1 MTAVRQSPG
10 RSTAEPVRF
19 VRMASQDQDGYGAE
33 VARAK
38 AFSLRAIEILFR
50 HKIMFVLPIVAFT
63 AFGVFRAS
71 QISPSYQA
79 SAVLSTASNPLLEEQ
94 LVRGVTLERFE
105 SPAEGTSRIIG
116 EQLRTAAFTAAVVER
131 VGLSDAL
138 EAGLIDLDTV
148 RSNVS
153 ATPDGSSLLS
163 IEATWADP
171 VTAYQVVNG
180 VIDTYRDYLADT
192 VASDSSEAVS
202 FYEGIRDIA
211 LEERTQRQNEL
222 EEYLSTLP
230 AVESEDARPIAVQL
244 RIDELTAQISDADER
259 VGDAERQI
267 DEAHLA
273 VLQSRSNAGRSV
285 QVIDEATVPT
295 APEAA
300 LPQRIVA
307 IGSGFFIGCLMA
319 IAGLLLATMLDRS
332 VSAPEDLTALPGVSL
347 VVVVPPE
354 RRRRRRKTEGRSR
367 RPKKTEPPPPE
378 ESADVDALPMES
390 AST

>member
-1 MTAVRQSPG
+1 MTI
-10 RSTAEPVRF
+10 
-19 VRMASQDQDGYGAE
+19 QDQDGYGAE
-33 VARAK
+33 VVRAK
-38 AFSLRAIEILFR
+38 AFSLRALEILFR
-50 HKIMFVLPIVAFT
+50 HKIMFLLPIVAFT
-63 AFGVFRAS
+63 ALGFYRAS
-71 QISPSYQA
+71 QVSPVYQA

-116 EQLRTAAFTAAVVER
+116 EQLRTAAFTEEIVER

-148 RSNVS
+148 RENISTT
-153 ATPDGSSLLS
+153 ADGSSLLS

-180 VIDTYRDYLADT
+180 VIETYLEYLADT
-192 VASDSSEAVS
+192 AASDSSEAVS

-211 LEERTQRQNEL
+211 LEERTERQNEL
-222 EEYLSTLP
+222 EQYLSTLP
-230 AVESEDARPIAVQL
+230 AVESERDRPISVQL

-259 VGDAERQI
+259 VGDAERNI
-267 DEAHLA
+267 DEAHLS

-300 LPQRIVA
+300 LPQRVAA
-307 IGSGFFIGCLMA
+307 IGSGFLIGSV
-319 IAGLLLATMLDRS
+319 IAVAALLFAALLDRT
-332 VSAPEDLTALPGVSL
+332 VSAPEDLTSLPGVSL

-354 RRRRRRKTEGRSR
+354 RRRRTKAARRSR
-367 RPKKTEPPPPE
+367 RRTRER
-378 ESADVDALPMES
+378 ADVDVDVRQIES
-390 AST
+390 AAT